1 MTCYEREKKIEEW
14 GMGLWGFSHSSDAVF
29 LGLTMMVGLK

>member
-1 MTCYEREKKIEEW
+1 MTRYEKKLKKLEW
-14 GMGLWGFSHSSDAVF
+14 GMGLWVFSHSFNAFS